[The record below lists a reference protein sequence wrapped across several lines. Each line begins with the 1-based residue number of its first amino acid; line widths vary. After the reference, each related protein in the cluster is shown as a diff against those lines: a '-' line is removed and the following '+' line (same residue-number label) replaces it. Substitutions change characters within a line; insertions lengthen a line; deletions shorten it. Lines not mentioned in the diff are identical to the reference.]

1 MTKFKKLTI
10 VKRMFAIA
18 LAATMAFSLSSV
30 QLFAKENADV
40 QVMQDGISVY
50 SVDETQ
56 GGKQTDQSD
65 SNQSESDSSNQ
76 DETGSA
82 DNSGTTTETTSETT
96 TASTEDS
103 TATTTTTEN
112 TTPTTPAAEPKPV
125 GTVITEGIYEY
136 KVTSSNTVELMGFAG
151 DDEATY
157 VKVKNRITYD
167 GVTYDVTSIAMRA
180 FMKESSIEKVLIR
193 KNVTD
198 IGKRAFFQCK
208 NLETV
213 RIKTGAKV
221 IRKCAFK
228 GCKAL
233 RVVNIHSA
241 VLEDVKANAFKN
253 VNSNLVINVSTKAI
267 RKMLKA
273 SVPSYI
279 TINRAF
285 NAPSTNSGSTAQ

>member
-1 MTKFKKLTI
+1 M
-10 VKRMFAIA
+10 
-18 LAATMAFSLSSV
+18 
-30 QLFAKENADV
+30 
-40 QVMQDGISVY
+40 
-50 SVDETQ
+50 
-56 GGKQTDQSD
+56 
-65 SNQSESDSSNQ
+65 
-76 DETGSA
+76 
-82 DNSGTTTETTSETT
+82 
-96 TASTEDS
+96 
-103 TATTTTTEN
+103 
-112 TTPTTPAAEPKPV
+112 

>member
-1 MTKFKKLTI
+1 MTKFKRLTI
-10 VKRMFAIA
+10 VKRMFAMA

-50 SVDETQ
+50 SVDGAQ
-56 GGKQTDQSD
+56 DGGQTG
-65 SNQSESDSSNQ
+65 SNQSEPDSSNQ
-76 DETGSA
+76 DETGSV

>member
-10 VKRMFAIA
+10 VKRMFAMA
-18 LAATMAFSLSSV
+18 LTATMAFSLSSV

-56 GGKQTDQSD
+56 GGGQTG
-65 SNQSESDSSNQ
+65 SNQS
-76 DETGSA
+76 ETGSA
-82 DNSGTTTETTSETT
+82 DNSGTTSETT

-285 NAPSTNSGSTAQ
+285 NAPSTDSGSTAQ

>member
-10 VKRMFAIA
+10 VKRMFAMA

-50 SVDETQ
+50 SVDKTQ
-56 GGKQTDQSD
+56 GGGQTG
-65 SNQSESDSSNQ
+65 SNQSGTDSSNQ

-136 KVTSSNTVELMGFAG
+136 KVTSPNTVELMGFAG

-285 NAPSTNSGSTAQ
+285 NAPSTDSGSTAQ

>member
-1 MTKFKKLTI
+1 M
-10 VKRMFAIA
+10 
-18 LAATMAFSLSSV
+18 
-30 QLFAKENADV
+30 
-40 QVMQDGISVY
+40 
-50 SVDETQ
+50 
-56 GGKQTDQSD
+56 
-65 SNQSESDSSNQ
+65 
-76 DETGSA
+76 
-82 DNSGTTTETTSETT
+82 
-96 TASTEDS
+96 
-103 TATTTTTEN
+103 
-112 TTPTTPAAEPKPV
+112 
-125 GTVITEGIYEY
+125 
-136 KVTSSNTVELMGFAG
+136 
-151 DDEATY
+151 
-157 VKVKNRITYD
+157 
-167 GVTYDVTSIAMRA
+167 
-180 FMKESSIEKVLIR
+180 
-193 KNVTD
+193 TD

-285 NAPSTNSGSTAQ
+285 NAPSTDSGSTAQ

>member
-10 VKRMFAIA
+10 VKRMFAMA

-50 SVDETQ
+50 SVDKAQ
-56 GGKQTDQSD
+56 DGGQTDQSD
-65 SNQSESDSSNQ
+65 SNQSEPDSSSQ

-82 DNSGTTTETTSETT
+82 DNSEAESETTSETT

-285 NAPSTNSGSTAQ
+285 NAPSTDSGSTAQ

>member
-10 VKRMFAIA
+10 VKRMFAMA

-56 GGKQTDQSD
+56 GGGQTG
-65 SNQSESDSSNQ
+65 SNQSETDSSNQ

>member
-1 MTKFKKLTI
+1 
-10 VKRMFAIA
+10 MFAMA
-18 LAATMAFSLSSV
+18 LTATMAFSLSSV

-56 GGKQTDQSD
+56 GGGQTG
-65 SNQSESDSSNQ
+65 SNQS
-76 DETGSA
+76 ETGSA

-285 NAPSTNSGSTAQ
+285 NAPSTDSGSTAQ

>member
-10 VKRMFAIA
+10 VKRMFAMA
-18 LAATMAFSLSSV
+18 LTATMAFSLSSV

-56 GGKQTDQSD
+56 GGGQTG
-65 SNQSESDSSNQ
+65 SNQS
-76 DETGSA
+76 ETGSA

-125 GTVITEGIYEY
+125 GTVIADGTYEY
-136 KVTSSNTVELMGFAG
+136 KVTSTNTVQLLGFYG
-151 DDEATY
+151 DAEATY

-167 GVTYDVTSIAMRA
+167 GVTYDVTSIATKA
-180 FMKESSIEKVLIR
+180 FVKEKSIEKVLIR

-198 IGKRAFFQCK
+198 IGRRAFFQCT

-241 VLEDVKANAFKN
+241 VLEDIKANAFKN

-285 NAPSTNSGSTAQ
+285 NAPSTDSGSTAQ

>member
-10 VKRMFAIA
+10 VKRMFAMA
-18 LAATMAFSLSSV
+18 LTATMAFSLSSV

-56 GGKQTDQSD
+56 GGGQTG
-65 SNQSESDSSNQ
+65 SNQS
-76 DETGSA
+76 ETGSA

-208 NLETV
+208 NLESV

-228 GCKAL
+228 GCRAL

-285 NAPSTNSGSTAQ
+285 NAPSTDSGSTAQ

>member
-10 VKRMFAIA
+10 VKRMFAMA
-18 LAATMAFSLSSV
+18 LTATIAFSLSSV

-56 GGKQTDQSD
+56 GGGQTG
-65 SNQSESDSSNQ
+65 SNQS
-76 DETGSA
+76 ETGSA

-112 TTPTTPAAEPKPV
+112 TTPTTPAAEPKPL

-285 NAPSTNSGSTAQ
+285 NAPSTDSGSTAQ

>member
-10 VKRMFAIA
+10 VKRMFAMA
-18 LAATMAFSLSSV
+18 LTATMAFSLSSV

-56 GGKQTDQSD
+56 GGGQTG
-65 SNQSESDSSNQ
+65 SNQS
-76 DETGSA
+76 ETGSA

-208 NLETV
+208 NLESV

-285 NAPSTNSGSTAQ
+285 NAPSTDSGSTAQ